1 MLTDDPGTPGPG
13 RWELNFSSIVQ
24 RTAGETELDLP
35 FLDLNYGVGQTGQ
48 VTWQIPWVTDR
59 PSNRPDGEGLGA
71 SLVGFKWRFCDEGDK
86 GWQMSTFPQVTF
98 LNPGSG
104 SGRRGLA
111 AEDPGLL
118 LPLEAARDFGPVSA
132 NLEAGAVLGPQG
144 RSDELGTGG
153 GWVAG
158 LALGREVR
166 SGVEFDAELHTQTG
180 PDCSR
185 AEWIANFG
193 ARIDTSRNTTL
204 LLSIGRDVRNTLS
217 SRVSL
222 LAYVGLQVRI

>member
-1 MLTDDPGTPGPG
+1 MGNFFRPRARIHQNSRILLMVMAVAASATGLLAQGGPPMVTDDPGTPGPG
-13 RWELNFSSIVQ
+13 RWELNFSSIAQ

-59 PSNRPDGEGLGA
+59 PSTGPDGEGLGA

-86 GWQMSTFPQVTF
+86 GWQVSTFPQVTF

-118 LPLEAARDFGPVSA
+118 LPVEAA
-132 NLEAGAVLGPQG
+132 
-144 RSDELGTGG
+144 SDRTPWESSLY
-153 GWVAG
+153 WP
-158 LALGREVR
+158 LATPAWVR
-166 SGVEFDAELHTQTG
+166 SLVICDWNAAAL
-180 PDCSR
+180 
-185 AEWIANFG
+185 
-193 ARIDTSRNTTL
+193 TTE
-204 LLSIGRDVRNTLS
+204 
-217 SRVSL
+217 
-222 LAYVGLQVRI
+222 